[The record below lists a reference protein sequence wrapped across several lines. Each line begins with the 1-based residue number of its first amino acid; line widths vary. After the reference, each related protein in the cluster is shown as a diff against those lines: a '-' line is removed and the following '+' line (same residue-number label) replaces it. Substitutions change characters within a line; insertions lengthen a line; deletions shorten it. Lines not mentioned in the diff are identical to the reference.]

1 MARTD
6 DENDDGTDADRD
18 TAIEFEGGGLYIY
31 DRENEAAWIQ
41 SESAVA
47 LDRMA

>member
-1 MARTD
+1 MVRTD
-6 DENDDGTDADRD
+6 DETGDGTDTGRD

-41 SESAVA
+41 SESA
-47 LDRMA
+47 LSLERMV